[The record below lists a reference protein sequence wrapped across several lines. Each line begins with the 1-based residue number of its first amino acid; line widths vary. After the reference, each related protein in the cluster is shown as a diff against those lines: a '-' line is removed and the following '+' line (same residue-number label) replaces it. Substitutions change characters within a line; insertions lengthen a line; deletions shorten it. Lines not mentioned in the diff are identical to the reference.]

1 MAMVLAYG
9 AVGMSSKSKE
19 QAYEYLMLLL
29 NDKAEQEK
37 GAEFTPLQGML
48 NTSGV
53 PVQERAWKSAL
64 EQSGVYDAASQE
76 RIMQSFTELDGAY
89 FASEEERNLNR
100 KVGQMIQQAMQ
111 MDKNEIQ
118 EACAREAAQAAKA
131 YEVMVKE

>member
-48 NTSGV
+48 HTSGV

-64 EQSGVYDAASQE
+64 EQSGDHAELYRAGWRILCVRRRQE
-76 RIMQSFTELDGAY
+76 SESKSRADDSAGNADGQKRDSGSMRQGSGAG
-89 FASEEERNLNR
+89 S
-100 KVGQMIQQAMQ
+100 KGI
-111 MDKNEIQ
+111 
-118 EACAREAAQAAKA
+118 
-131 YEVMVKE
+131 